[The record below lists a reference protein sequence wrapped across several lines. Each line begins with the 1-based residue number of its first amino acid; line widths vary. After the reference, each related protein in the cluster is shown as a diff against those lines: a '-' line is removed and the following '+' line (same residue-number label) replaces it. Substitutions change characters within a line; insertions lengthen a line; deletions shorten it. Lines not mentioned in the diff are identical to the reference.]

1 MALTLSIS
9 RSHHQQEEEEEEED
23 DDDEGVMDVPTC
35 FHPSPLA
42 AHRQASLD
50 MEEGGRSL
58 SMTWGEGGEG
68 GEEGEEEDMH
78 MRTLRLTQH
87 LNLDDG
93 SSSSSSSNDKAMV
106 SKRPELRVLGM
117 NGGTLPL

>member
-9 RSHHQQEEEEEEED
+9 RSHHQQEEEEEEEEDD

-68 GEEGEEEDMH
+68 GEDMH